1 MECSQGSGRAVQQVC
16 GFGGV
21 RKGHQM
27 IIKDLADKCLSSVD
41 DLVSLLDQLAAD
53 ADETA
58 GATDEQIDAIR
69 AALNDAIT
77 RIEKTQ

>member
-1 MECSQGSGRAVQQVC
+1 
-16 GFGGV
+16 
-21 RKGHQM
+21 M